1 MDIKESIWYKN
12 RLLAL
17 IRDNNDYYLLCA
29 ITDCPKLE
37 VQEETETINNMITF
51 TKSISGEINFPLV
64 VGNNNSILNLI
75 KLQDASEY
83 EKIVSILKA
92 LL

>member
-17 IRDNNDYYLLCA
+17 VQEDNNYYLFCA
-29 ITDCPKLE
+29 ITNDPELKI
-37 VQEETETINNMITF
+37 QEETQTINNLITF
-51 TKSISGEINFPLV
+51 TKSVSGEVKLPLV

-75 KLQDASEY
+75 KLQNASEY
-83 EKIVSILKA
+83 EKIVSVLKA

>member
-17 IRDNNDYYLLCA
+17 VQDNNDYYLFYE
-29 ITDCPKLE
+29 ITDSPKLKI
-37 VQEETETINNMITF
+37 QEETQTINDMITF
-51 TKSISGEINFPLV
+51 TKSVSGEVKLPLV

-75 KLQDASEY
+75 KLQNASEY
-83 EKIVSILKA
+83 GKIVSVLKG